1 MFWGISF
8 LKNLVILRETPSMK
22 SFLNHVAVLRLPSEV
37 LFLQIRWL
45 LPLFRL
51 AFFLNERWI
60 HEFRGRQ
67 FDMYISNLFW
77 FSYNECIYTAEISIV
92 IKYVWLYGE
101 QLELVFEF
109 SNFKFRWKLDSIF
122 IIFLD
127 NQWGDSTIKI
137 INAIKYQVRVITAT
151 CN

>member
-1 MFWGISF
+1 M
-8 LKNLVILRETPSMK
+8 NLG
-22 SFLNHVAVLRLPSEV
+22 
-37 LFLQIRWL
+37 
-45 LPLFRL
+45 
-51 AFFLNERWI
+51 
-60 HEFRGRQ
+60 GRQ

-92 IKYVWLYGE
+92 VKYVWLYGE

-109 SNFKFRWKLDSIF
+109 SNFKYRWKLDSMF